1 MTSTTQTTATT
12 TTATTTT
19 ATTTTARPSAATR
32 CAATILGAGAL
43 LAGLWSVELPAAAEL
58 VDHLAGG
65 LRLLASALLGYL
77 LVAATLNLVLA
88 ALFRPGSRRP
98 RPGFASAVARC
109 TPRWLA
115 AATLGA
121 VVGSGAVTPGLV
133 AARSAVDLNG
143 APGPHDDVVLEVV
156 EPDPSGA
163 DGPRT
168 MLPWAGAQGP
178 AGTPTTRLP
187 PPPQLDTA
195 PDTAGRA
202 ASRDDARREPEAEA
216 APPRLATPPPTPAP
230 APLEHVVQPGEHFW
244 SIAEQVVGQRGANT
258 NSSAD
263 ADADVESYWRALV
276 AANRDRLVD
285 PDDTDLL
292 HPGQVLVLP

>member
-1 MTSTTQTTATT
+1 MTTPSTT
-12 TTATTTT
+12 
-19 ATTTTARPSAATR
+19 TR
-32 CAATILGAGAL
+32 CAATMLGAAAL
-43 LAGLWSVELPAAAEL
+43 LAGLWSVELPAPVEL
-58 VDHLAGG
+58 VDLLASG

-88 ALFRPGSRRP
+88 ALLRPATRRIV
-98 RPGFASAVARC
+98 PGAVTSGITRC

-121 VVGSGAVTPGLV
+121 VVGSGVLTPGVV
-133 AARSAVDLNG
+133 AARSAVDLTG
-143 APGPHDDVVLEVV
+143 TPGPHDDVVLEVV
-156 EPDPSGA
+156 EPNPSGT

-168 MLPWAGAQGP
+168 MLPWADAPQSAAGP
-178 AGTPTTRLP
+178 ATRLP
-187 PPPQLDTA
+187 PPPLLDTA
-195 PDTAGRA
+195 PDAAGNGG
-202 ASRDDARREPEAEA
+202 ARRAPDAEA
-216 APPRLATPPPTPAP
+216 APSLQPAPAPAPAPAPTPTP

-244 SIAEQVVGQRGANT
+244 SIAEQVVEQRGAD
-258 NSSAD
+258 AD
-263 ADADVESYWRALV
+263 ANADVGADAEADVESYWRALV